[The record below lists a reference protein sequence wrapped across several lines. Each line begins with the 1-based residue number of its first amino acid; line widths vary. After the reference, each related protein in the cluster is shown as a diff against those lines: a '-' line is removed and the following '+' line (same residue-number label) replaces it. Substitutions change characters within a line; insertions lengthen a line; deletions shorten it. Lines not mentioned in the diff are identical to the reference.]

1 MVIASFQ
8 AIKKVTRFGL
18 GAPETDSVRLMGS
31 RRWKR

>member
-8 AIKKVTRFGL
+8 DIRKVPRFGI
-18 GAPETDSVRLMGS
+18 GAPETDSVRLMGN